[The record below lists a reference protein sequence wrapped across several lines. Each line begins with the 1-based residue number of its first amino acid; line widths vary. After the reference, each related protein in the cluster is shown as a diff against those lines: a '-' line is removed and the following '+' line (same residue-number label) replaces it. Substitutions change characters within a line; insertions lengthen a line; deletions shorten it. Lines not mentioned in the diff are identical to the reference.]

1 MDQYKKKYMV
11 LIRNFSKEY
20 KMKRIRIQ
28 TQTYK
33 DRGVMNKLVVDI
45 TVRKINPKNWN
56 NNNRSKNID
65 GTFVVKLRG
74 LNIGNDF

>member
-1 MDQYKKKYMV
+1 MV